1 MSKCAAQCVQKGIEG
16 ALYKNLSLK
25 ELVQKLREE
34 KGEVYAYVLTTIKYE
49 NGEFIQTGSAPNF
62 QGGLI
67 TLCTCK
73 RFMRTWKPVQE
84 WKGVWIAGFTSTQI
98 TSTRKNYLFYL
109 MKVSNAYPSFK
120 SLWERVYGKVYQKK

>member
-1 MSKCAAQCVQKGIEG
+1 MSKCNAQCVQKGIEG
-16 ALYKNLSLK
+16 ALYQNLSLK
-25 ELVQKLREE
+25 ELIQKLREE
-34 KGEVYAYVLTTIKYE
+34 KGEVYAYVLTTIKYK

-84 WKGVWIAGFTSTQI
+84 
-98 TSTRKNYLFYL
+98 
-109 MKVSNAYPSFK
+109 
-120 SLWERVYGKVYQKK
+120 